1 MFIDLLLKS
10 TDLSKQDCPKCS
22 CRRATIL
29 GKSVRFILFFHI
41 LGILRFLGK
50 LKKDEVRIFV
60 VCVTAFISCIPRN
73 HTVVFLIKYQI
84 TCCYRKIAFL
94 LKYYDNPNINKAT
107 FHIFEDSLKSSSVN
121 FLFIFL
127 ENNF

>member
-22 CRRATIL
+22 CLRATIL
-29 GKSVRFILFFHI
+29 GKSIWFILFFHI

-50 LKKDEVRIFV
+50 LKKDEVWIFV
-60 VCVTAFISCIPRN
+60 VCVTGFISCILRI

-94 LKYYDNPNINKAT
+94 LKYHGNPNIKKAT
-107 FHIFEDSLKSSSVN
+107 FHIFKDSLKSSSVN
-121 FLFIFL
+121 FFFY
-127 ENNF
+127 FSWK

>member
-22 CRRATIL
+22 CLRATIL
-29 GKSVRFILFFHI
+29 GKSIWFILFFHI

-50 LKKDEVRIFV
+50 LKKDKVRTFV
-60 VCVTAFISCIPRN
+60 VCVTAFISCIPRI
-73 HTVVFLIKYQI
+73 HTVVFLIRYKI

-94 LKYYDNPNINKAT
+94 LKYHGNPNINKAT

-121 FLFIFL
+121 FFFY
-127 ENNF
+127 FSWK